1 LVQQSID
8 RLSIGRTV
16 VVITHRLATVRN
28 ADTIAVLNRGAV
40 MESGN
45 HARLMAQDSA
55 YTALVKL
62 ASDSG
67 RSDSSEAATKPGA
80 AGAALYNSFKDDSGN
95 DTSLSRFRIHTI
107 REEVEQCNTPES
119 TITPG
124 CY

>member
-16 VVITHRLATVRN
+16 VVNTHRLATVRN

-67 RSDSSEAATKPGA
+67 RSDSSEATTKPGA
-80 AGAALYNSFKDDSGN
+80 AGAALYNSFTDDSGN

-119 TITPG
+119 TITPR